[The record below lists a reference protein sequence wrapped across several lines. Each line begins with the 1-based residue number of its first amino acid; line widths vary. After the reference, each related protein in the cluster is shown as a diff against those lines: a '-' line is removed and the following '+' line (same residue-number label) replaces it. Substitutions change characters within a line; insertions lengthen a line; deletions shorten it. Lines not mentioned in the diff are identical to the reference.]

1 MSRLLPTNLVTL
13 TLTLALSTLLNP
25 LTPFVSAAPI
35 HAAPAPLYPRQNM
48 ASSQSENMA
57 SSQSAT
63 CALKGRPAGKVLMGY
78 WENWDGS
85 SNGVH
90 PGFGWTPIENPD
102 IMAHGYNVITLAF
115 PNINPDGTAIWQD
128 GMDATVKVPTP
139 AEM

>member
-1 MSRLLPTNLVTL
+1 MSRLLPTPLV
-13 TLTLALSTLLNP
+13 TLTLALSTLI
-25 LTPFVSAAPI
+25 TTISAVPI
-35 HAAPAPLYPRQNM
+35 HSAPLYPRQNM
-48 ASSQSENMA
+48 TSQS
-57 SSQSAT
+57 T

-102 IMAHGYNVITLAF
+102 IMAHGYNVMTLAF
-115 PNINPDGTAIWQD
+115 PNINPDGTAIWQN
-128 GMDATVKVPTP
+128 GMDSTVKVPTP